1 MQQYIGFSLNQG
13 EYTIPILKVREII
26 NLPPLT
32 RMPQSPSYIEGVTN
46 IRGSIVPIVNIK
58 KLANLE
64 GDGVIGDKV
73 IIVTSG
79 RMNFGILVD
88 GITGVIDIDE
98 SDIEPPENII
108 NGSSEIIGG
117 VARLDGR
124 IMVLLDTTRLIPC
137 NDQSLFDEI
146 VEVKDKGEGKVEVVK
161 TLHTIGGE
169 VKVSEVRDARDFI
182 EKRIGGPIEAGTTM
196 AYIVD
201 FMEAV
206 SNHDYEKAEEIMNRI
221 NVRGQDELFKEVG
234 RVTRKLHDS
243 LKSFKEAIDPKL
255 KDLAAVEM
263 PNAIDRLQFVI
274 DKTEEAANKTMG
286 IVEKYILSM
295 DELAGHIRNLQ
306 GPEESITFIRGFK
319 NRLEDDLTEIL
330 TTQSFQ
336 DITGQ
341 VIKKVIGLVGDIEEE
356 LVKLI
361 ATFGVKVEDGR
372 KSEAVTPEKVSQTD
386 VDDLLKEFGF

>member
-1 MQQYIGFSLNQG
+1 
-13 EYTIPILKVREII
+13 
-26 NLPPLT
+26 
-32 RMPQSPSYIEGVTN
+32 
-46 IRGSIVPIVNIK
+46 
-58 KLANLE
+58 
-64 GDGVIGDKV
+64 
-73 IIVTSG
+73 
-79 RMNFGILVD
+79 
-88 GITGVIDIDE
+88 
-98 SDIEPPENII
+98 
-108 NGSSEIIGG
+108 
-117 VARLDGR
+117 
-124 IMVLLDTTRLIPC
+124 
-137 NDQSLFDEI
+137 
-146 VEVKDKGEGKVEVVK
+146 
-161 TLHTIGGE
+161 
-169 VKVSEVRDARDFI
+169 
-182 EKRIGGPIEAGTTM
+182 M